1 MVKLRAIQWPRR
13 SGAGS
18 QRLLACRVRLCECSR
33 ATNRHQKLQRRTQRA
48 IVELIR
54 KRLEEE
60 AAEEHSDAEDEGEA
74 EVGAAGAGGEG

>member
-1 MVKLRAIQWPRR
+1 MTRHSRR
-13 SGAGS
+13 
-18 QRLLACRVRLCECSR
+18 
-33 ATNRHQKLQRRTQRA
+33 HMYMQRRTQRA